1 MEIFAEHFQ
10 KEHLLSRVDA
20 RTKLIVVLSLLVMV
34 LSYKGILFPL
44 LIAAGCLLLCL
55 KMGIPSRILFLRMA
69 QPLFFAAVILLLKF
83 FFSGN
88 DTMFSISLP
97 TSHFSLLTLTGHRD
111 GLIEGLK
118 IASRILGGVS
128 LVMAFGFSTP
138 FTELLSGLSWLKI
151 PKEFIEIMMFAYR
164 YIFVFLEDGLTIYN
178 AQKNR
183 LGYAGIRKGMRSFGA
198 LAGSLVIR
206 GFDQSQ
212 KTSEAMIQRGYTGN
226 MPLLKNRPLSPGEI
240 AVAVVLVLFASAMWM
255 I

>member
-69 QPLFFAAVILLLKF
+69 QPLFFALVILLLKF
-83 FFSGN
+83 FFTGQ
-88 DTMFSISLP
+88 DAMFSADLFGL
-97 TSHFSLLTLTGHRD
+97 HVTGHRD

-128 LVMAFGFSTP
+128 LVTAFGFSTP